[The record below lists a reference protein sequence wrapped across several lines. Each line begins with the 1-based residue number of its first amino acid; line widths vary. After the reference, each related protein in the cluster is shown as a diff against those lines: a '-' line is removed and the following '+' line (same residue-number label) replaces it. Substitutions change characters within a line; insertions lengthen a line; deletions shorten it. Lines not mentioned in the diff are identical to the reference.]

1 MHHIFNLIKIEII
14 IQIQILTVIIIKVL
28 LQKMWNPNHF
38 FITIIQMK
46 EKIIRTKYQD
56 MNPITL

>member
-14 IQIQILTVIIIKVL
+14 IQIQILTVIFIKVL
-28 LQKMWNPNHF
+28 LQKMRNPIHF
-38 FITIIQMK
+38 FFIIIQMK